1 MTPRYESLSEGSQM
15 GSFRQWATMIRHVH
29 KTHTETGVED
39 ETGDARRKRDAAKK
53 ARERADRDKPT
64 SGGESCPL

>member
-1 MTPRYESLSEGSQM
+1 M

-29 KTHTETGVED
+29 KTHTETGIE
-39 ETGDARRKRDAAKK
+39 EEMGEELLALDAPK
-53 ARERADRDKPT
+53 APRERAERDTPA